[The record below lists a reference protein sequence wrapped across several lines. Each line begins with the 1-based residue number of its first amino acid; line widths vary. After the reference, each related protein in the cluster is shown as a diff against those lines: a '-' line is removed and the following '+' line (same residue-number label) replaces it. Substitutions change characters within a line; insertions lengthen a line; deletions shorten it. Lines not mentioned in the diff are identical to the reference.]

1 MLRYTVF
8 SYLCCKKEGLTARG
22 QPLTFARRK
31 VYHLL
36 QALWISSCKC
46 QIGR

>member
-1 MLRYTVF
+1 MLRFTVY

-31 VYHLL
+31 DLL
-36 QALWISSCKC
+36 QALWIQAANAK
-46 QIGR
+46 